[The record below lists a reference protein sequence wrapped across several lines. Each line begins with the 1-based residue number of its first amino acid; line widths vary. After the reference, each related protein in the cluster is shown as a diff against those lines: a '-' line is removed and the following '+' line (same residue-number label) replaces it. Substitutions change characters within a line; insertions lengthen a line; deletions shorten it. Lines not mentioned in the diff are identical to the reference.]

1 MQLPVAKADIQLNSF
16 IDRLD
21 YNIDY
26 ERDDYA
32 TIYVSD
38 TIERLLE
45 IPLED
50 IYDPIGSTAGAD
62 ATYSLPPVELEDKTN
77 DFEPVSLGEAAQILD
92 GATTV
97 VPSFQSLN
105 DIGSIDLYNEPYGTV
120 RFFEGTLSFVVDNQF
135 PVDVDARIHLY
146 DVNGQLII
154 SSELFPVAQNT
165 SETSSVS
172 IDGLTFPQKLDAFLE
187 IQSQGSTQA
196 ITGDSQTQLIY
207 TQLQLLNSS
216 VDQLILNEAESFTY
230 NFSDA
235 IQINESDDILFTQ
248 MFLEKAKFELGLVNE
263 IQFPAE
269 LDVSSND
276 VTVDDQ
282 RFQQK
287 YAVFENTQTQ
297 VFVEDLDNTNLDFV
311 INPETGESEFLMD
324 FELILNL
331 QPGDQLDANQDIH
344 YNVSF
349 EIVEF
354 EHAHGN
360 FVAKEHLVADS
371 FQINQELSD
380 LYDRVG
386 VADPKLQF
394 VAHNGFGVPF
404 SLSYDLTVKRNS
416 GEEFD
421 FVTDIGPQPIEPAP
435 ELYTTA
441 QSNWQQDISNSNI
454 DEVISFVPDDD
465 ISIDAVL
472 DVNPDA
478 VTNNLFHNESEFW
491 IDVYAETP
499 LHFNANNVKIMDTLV
514 IDSQIDT
521 KDLNNVLDAKLHFD
535 YVSDLPL
542 EVQMN
547 TQMID
552 TLSKNI
558 YFELDPL
565 VLNPASISSLGEL
578 IEPSTGRMSISLTDD
593 EIDQLADVNGIP
605 YELTVST
612 SDAET
617 KDAKISAN
625 SKIELKV
632 QVEVKIDLDE

>member
-1 MQLPVAKADIQLNSF
+1 MARADIQLNSF
-16 IDRLD
+16 LDRLD

-45 IPLED
+45 TPLED
-50 IYDPIGSTAGAD
+50 IYDPVGSTAGAE

-92 GATTV
+92 GTTTV
-97 VPSFQSLN
+97 IPSFQSIT
-105 DIGSIDLYNEPYGTV
+105 DIGNIDLYDEPYRIV

-135 PVDVDARIHLY
+135 PVDVDVRIHLY
-146 DVNGQLII
+146 DLNDQLVI

-165 SETSSVS
+165 TETSSVQ
-172 IDGLTFPQKLDAFLE
+172 IDGLTFPQQLDVRLE
-187 IQSQGSTQA
+187 IQSQGSTQT
-196 ITGDSQTQLIY
+196 ITVDDPTQLVH
-207 TQLQLLNSS
+207 TQLQLLNAS
-216 VDQLILNEAESFTY
+216 VDQLELSEAESFTY
-230 NFSDA
+230 NFSEA
-235 IQINESDDILFTQ
+235 IQIDESDDVLFTQ
-248 MFLEKAKFELGLVNE
+248 MYLDKATFELGLVNE
-263 IQFPAE
+263 IQFPAQLE
-269 LDVSSND
+269 VSSND
-276 VTVDDQ
+276 VTVNDQ
-282 RFQQK
+282 RFQEQ
-287 YAVFENTQTQ
+287 YAVFENNQTQ

-311 INPETGESEFLMD
+311 INPETGKSEFLMD
-324 FELILNL
+324 FEFVLNL
-331 QPGDQLDANQDIH
+331 LPGDKLDANQDVH

-360 FVAKEHLVADS
+360 FLAKEHMVADS
-371 FQINQELSD
+371 FQFNQELSD
-380 LYDRVG
+380 LYDKVG
-386 VADPKLQF
+386 VADPKLEF

-404 SLSYDLTVKRNS
+404 SLSYDVIVKRNS
-416 GEEFD
+416 GDEFK
-421 FVTDIGPQPIEPAP
+421 FVTDIGPQAIEPAP

-441 QSNWQQDISNSNI
+441 QTNWQQDISNSNI
-454 DEVISFVPDDD
+454 EEVISFVPDENV
-465 ISIDAVL
+465 SIDAIL
-472 DVNPDA
+472 DVNPNA

-499 LHFNANNVKIMDTLV
+499 LHFNINNVEILDTLA
-514 IDSQIDT
+514 IESSIDT
-521 KDLNNVLDAKLHFD
+521 TDLNNIIDASLHFD
-535 YVSDLPL
+535 YVSDLPF

-552 TLSKNI
+552 TLSKKV

-565 VLNPASISSLGEL
+565 VLNPASISSVGEL
-578 IEPSTGRMSISLTDD
+578 IEPSTGRISISLTDD
-593 EIDQLADVNGIP
+593 EIDKLADVNGIP

-625 SKIELKV
+625 STIELQV

>member
-1 MQLPVAKADIQLNSF
+1 MARADIQLNSF
-16 IDRLD
+16 LDRLD

-45 IPLED
+45 TPLED
-50 IYDPIGSTAGAD
+50 IYDPVGSTAGAE

-92 GATTV
+92 GTTTV
-97 VPSFQSLN
+97 IPSFQSIT
-105 DIGSIDLYNEPYGTV
+105 DIGNIDLYDEPYRIV

-135 PVDVDARIHLY
+135 PVDVDVRIHLY
-146 DVNGQLII
+146 DLNDQLVI

-165 SETSSVS
+165 TETSSVQ
-172 IDGLTFPQKLDAFLE
+172 IDGLTFPQQLDVRLE
-187 IQSQGSTQA
+187 IQSQGSTQT
-196 ITGDSQTQLIY
+196 ITVDDPTQLVH
-207 TQLQLLNSS
+207 TQLQLLNAS
-216 VDQLILNEAESFTY
+216 VDQLELSEAESFTY
-230 NFSDA
+230 NFSEA
-235 IQINESDDILFTQ
+235 IQIDESDDVLFTQ
-248 MFLEKAKFELGLVNE
+248 MYLDKATFELGLVNE
-263 IQFPAE
+263 IQFPAQLE
-269 LDVSSND
+269 VSSND
-276 VTVDDQ
+276 VTVNDQ
-282 RFQQK
+282 RFQEQ
-287 YAVFENTQTQ
+287 YAVFENNQTQ

-311 INPETGESEFLMD
+311 INPETGKCEFLMD
-324 FELILNL
+324 FELVLNL
-331 QPGDQLDANQDIH
+331 LPGDKLDANQDVH

-360 FVAKEHLVADS
+360 FLAKEHMVADS
-371 FQINQELSD
+371 FQFNQELSD
-380 LYDRVG
+380 LYDKVG
-386 VADPKLQF
+386 VADPKLEF

-404 SLSYDLTVKRNS
+404 SLSYDVIVKRNS
-416 GEEFD
+416 GDEFK
-421 FVTDIGPQPIEPAP
+421 FVTDIGPQAIEPAP

-441 QSNWQQDISNSNI
+441 QTNWQQDISNSNI
-454 DEVISFVPDDD
+454 EEVISFVPDENV
-465 ISIDAVL
+465 SIDAIL
-472 DVNPDA
+472 DVNPNA

-499 LHFNANNVKIMDTLV
+499 LHFNINNVEILDTLA
-514 IDSQIDT
+514 IESSIDT
-521 KDLNNVLDAKLHFD
+521 TDLNNIIDASLHFD
-535 YVSDLPL
+535 YVSDLPF

-552 TLSKNI
+552 TLSKKV

-565 VLNPASISSLGEL
+565 VLNPASISSVGEL
-578 IEPSTGRMSISLTDD
+578 IEPSTGRISISLTDD
-593 EIDQLADVNGIP
+593 EIDKLADVNGIP

-625 SKIELKV
+625 STIELQV

>member
-1 MQLPVAKADIQLNSF
+1 MARADIQLNSF
-16 IDRLD
+16 LDRLD

-45 IPLED
+45 TPLED
-50 IYDPIGSTAGAD
+50 IYDPVGSTAGAE

-92 GATTV
+92 GTTTV
-97 VPSFQSLN
+97 IPSFQSIT
-105 DIGSIDLYNEPYGTV
+105 DIGNIDLYDEPYRIV

-135 PVDVDARIHLY
+135 PVDVDVRIHLY
-146 DVNGQLII
+146 DLNDQLVI

-165 SETSSVS
+165 TETSSVQ
-172 IDGLTFPQKLDAFLE
+172 IDGLTFPQQLDVRLE
-187 IQSQGSTQA
+187 IQSQGSTQT
-196 ITGDSQTQLIY
+196 ITVDDPTQLVH
-207 TQLQLLNSS
+207 TQLQLLNAS
-216 VDQLILNEAESFTY
+216 VDQLELSEAESFTY
-230 NFSDA
+230 NFSEA
-235 IQINESDDILFTQ
+235 IQIDESDDVLFTQ
-248 MFLEKAKFELGLVNE
+248 MYLDKATFELGLVNE
-263 IQFPAE
+263 IQFPAQLE
-269 LDVSSND
+269 VSSND
-276 VTVDDQ
+276 VTVNDQ
-282 RFQQK
+282 RFQEQ
-287 YAVFENTQTQ
+287 YAVFENNQTQ

-311 INPETGESEFLMD
+311 INPETGKSEFLMD
-324 FELILNL
+324 FELVLNL
-331 QPGDQLDANQDIH
+331 LPGDKLDANQDVH

-360 FVAKEHLVADS
+360 FLAKEHMVADS
-371 FQINQELSD
+371 FQFNQELSD
-380 LYDRVG
+380 LYDKVG
-386 VADPKLQF
+386 VADPKLEF

-404 SLSYDLTVKRNS
+404 SLSYDVIVKRNS
-416 GEEFD
+416 GDEFK
-421 FVTDIGPQPIEPAP
+421 FVTDIGPQAIEPAP

-441 QSNWQQDISNSNI
+441 QTNWQQDISNSNI
-454 DEVISFVPDDD
+454 EEVISFVPDENV
-465 ISIDAVL
+465 SIDAIL
-472 DVNPDA
+472 DVNPNA

-499 LHFNANNVKIMDTLV
+499 LHFNINNVEILDTLA
-514 IDSQIDT
+514 IESSIDT
-521 KDLNNVLDAKLHFD
+521 TDLNNIIDASLHFD
-535 YVSDLPL
+535 YVSDLPF

-552 TLSKNI
+552 TLSKKV

-565 VLNPASISSLGEL
+565 VLNPASISSVGEL
-578 IEPSTGRMSISLTDD
+578 IEPSTGRISISLTDD
-593 EIDQLADVNGIP
+593 EIDKLADVNGIP

-625 SKIELKV
+625 STIELQV